1 MIVPELR
8 SLLAANSNA
17 MYTKPLAHAFLTD
30 REEIL
35 RMVFLHQTIIF
46 QSMVEWGQ
54 LRRGFNVHVLH
65 VLVLRITVES
75 VRSQFSTNLSQHTE
89 IYI

>member
-8 SLLAANSNA
+8 SLLTANSNVI
-17 MYTKPLAHAFLTD
+17 YTKPLAQAFLTD

-35 RMVFLHQTIIF
+35 RMVFLHQTITF
-46 QSMVEWGQ
+46 PLMVEWGQ
-54 LRRGFNVHVLH
+54 LRRGFNVHVLQ

-75 VRSQFSTNLSQHTE
+75 VWSQFSTNLGQHT
-89 IYI
+89 

>member
-8 SLLAANSNA
+8 SLLATNSNVI
-17 MYTKPLAHAFLTD
+17 YTKPLAHAFLTD

-35 RMVFLHQTIIF
+35 RTVFLHQTFIF
-46 QSMVEWGQ
+46 RLMVEWGQ

-65 VLVLRITVES
+65 VLVLLITVES
-75 VRSQFSTNLSQHTE
+75 VGSQFSTNPGQHT
-89 IYI
+89 